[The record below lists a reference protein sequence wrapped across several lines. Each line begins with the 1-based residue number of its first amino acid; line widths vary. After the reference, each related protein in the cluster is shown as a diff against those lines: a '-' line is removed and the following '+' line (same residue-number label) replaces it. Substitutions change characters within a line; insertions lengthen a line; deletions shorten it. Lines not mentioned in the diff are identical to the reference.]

1 MVEAINMD
9 PFMVVPTLSKSLDH
23 FNIETTMVTWGS
35 PMTEANFP
43 GQTHVMQSANCRVYW
58 EWNGF
63 SNDLSFHLIFLLI
76 FVFHFSTSL

>member
-1 MVEAINMD
+1 MEETRYKQDFYFRNFSNLMVEAINMD

-43 GQTHVMQSANCRVYW
+43 GHPCDAKRKLQSVLGM
-58 EWNGF
+58 EWF
-63 SNDLSFHLIFLLI
+63 
-76 FVFHFSTSL
+76 